1 MKRVLIVDDNQVLA
15 NVYRNA
21 LSSAGFAVEVAKDGE
36 AGVAAARKTP
46 PDVILLDLM
55 MPRMNGVD
63 MLKSIRADQALSGV
77 PVIIFSNAYT
87 PERMDQ
93 LWKAGATQI
102 LTKASST
109 PNVLLEAVRKATE
122 DKG

>member
-1 MKRVLIVDDNQVLA
+1 MKRVLIVDDNKVLA

-21 LSSAGFAVEVAKDGE
+21 LSSAGFAVEVANDGE

-63 MLKSIRADQALSGV
+63 MLKSIRADQTLSGV